1 MKLDTD
7 CVSIAC
13 GPKKHGKST
22 IARSFIRRALDA
34 GRWVYAHD
42 PLGQY
47 RKLCAPYKNA
57 KVWSDAAAA
66 AAKSGAVLPRGAAFR
81 TNASI
86 RKESNGREFYTTELV
101 ELVDQLGERYNT
113 QTSAR
118 WPMSL
123 VFDEGSLLGQSTWI
137 EQGLNELISQSRHRQ
152 VEVLL
157 LCQRKAQLSDPF
169 WELTTDVFLF
179 RQPRRRSKALEEP
192 LCLDAGVLAGLEKLK
207 KFSYVRVVNGDGPST
222 EKL

>member
-1 MKLDTD
+1 MNLDTD
-7 CVSIAC
+7 RVSIAC

-22 IARSFIRRALDA
+22 IAKQFIRRALEE

-47 RKLCAPYKNA
+47 KNLCAPYKDTKA
-57 KVWSDAAAA
+57 WTEAAAA
-66 AAKSGAVLPRGAAFR
+66 AAKNGTPLPRGARFR
-81 TNASI
+81 KNAAI
-86 RKESNGREFYTTELV
+86 KKTDNGREFNTTELV
-101 ELVDQLGERYNT
+101 ELIEQLGERYNT

-118 WPMSL
+118 WPMAL
-123 VFDEGSLLGQSTWI
+123 VFDEGSLLGQSTWM

-152 VEVLL
+152 VEILL

-179 RQPRRRSKALEEP
+179 RSPRRRSKALEEP
-192 LCLDAGVLAGLEKLK
+192 LCLDAGELAGLQKLK
-207 KFSYVRVVNGDGPST
+207 KFSYVRVVNGDGPSADR
-222 EKL
+222 L